1 MTCLYFENKFYIRWY
16 KNCFIIKNIFN
27 MEEKDI
33 KQNELNSEEIQMG
46 EKEKIVPQNSTE
58 ASSNN
63 LTKEEEQNK
72 NKIEEQNP
80 DLDNFNTLLKTILDE
95 KEVSKLTKV
104 FYKHLLKIIGKHEIS
119 KKYDIIFLYDSQNS
133 ISENMADKIYSVI
146 PTKTEKPVLLILHSR
161 GGQIEQA
168 YLISK
173 TCKEN
178 SKKFNVAIPRKAKS
192 AATLIALGADEIHMG
207 TLSELGPIDPQ
218 FGGLPALGLTSS
230 LESLAKVVT
239 KYPKSSEMLANFLA
253 QKLDLR
259 ILGYFERV
267 SESAMQYATRLLGGK
282 IYPSKIEDIA
292 RNFVYEYKDHSF
304 VIDKEEAINF
314 LGDTIKTN
322 TEEYLLAND
331 IHQFMSTL
339 NNLVGIIRKKNI
351 AIIGGCKGLIINDIE
366 NN

>member
-1 MTCLYFENKFYIRWY
+1 MAK
-16 KNCFIIKNIFN
+16 
-27 MEEKDI
+27 KDI
-33 KQNELNSEEIQMG
+33 VEDNLPSKTEKEESKVQNQIEQPKTADNKVDLSSEEN
-46 EKEKIVPQNSTE
+46 ERNKSKV
-58 ASSNN
+58 
-63 LTKEEEQNK
+63 EEQ
-72 NKIEEQNP
+72 IP
-80 DLDNFNTLLKTILDE
+80 DLDNFNTLLSTVLNE
-95 KEVSKLTKV
+95 KEVAKLTKV
-104 FYKHLLKIIGKHEIS
+104 FYKHLLKIIEKHSIS
-119 KKYDIIFLYDSQNS
+119 KKYEIVFLYDSQNS
-133 ISENMADKIYSVI
+133 ISENMADKIYTAI
-146 PTKTEKPVLLILHSR
+146 PSNTDKSILLILHSR
-161 GGQIEQA
+161 GGQIEPA

-173 TCKEN
+173 ACKEN
-178 SKKFNVAIPRKAKS
+178 SNKFNVAIPRKAKS

-230 LESLAKVVT
+230 LESLAKVVS

-267 SESAMQYATRLLGGK
+267 SESAMQYATRLLSGK
-282 IYPSKIEDIA
+282 SCPQEIEDIA
-292 RNFVYEYKDHSF
+292 KNFVYEYKDHSF
-304 VIDKEEAINF
+304 VIDKEEAIKY

-351 AIIGGCKGLIINDIE
+351 AIVGNCRSLIINDIDNE
-366 NN
+366 